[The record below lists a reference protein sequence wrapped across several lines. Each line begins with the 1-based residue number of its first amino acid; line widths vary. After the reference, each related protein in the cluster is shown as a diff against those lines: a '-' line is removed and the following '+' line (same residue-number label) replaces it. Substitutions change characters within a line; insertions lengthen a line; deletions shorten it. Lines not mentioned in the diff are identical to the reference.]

1 MAFVNQRPWRVRVLQ
16 SLAPFGRAY
25 VRFRLSECWFC
36 YELGSLCFDASMLY
50 RKWRSVPKFVE
61 MLQSEDIMVR
71 FQGALELERMS
82 LRYTR
87 TRFFS
92 MSSVEHGSI
101 PGLLSMLDSET
112 PSAVSAALC
121 VLCDVYGHP
130 KCVERLD
137 NGVLNTI
144 FMLTSAEDLF
154 CRLRASLFLALLTT
168 EASMEE
174 KLQSAVCSDPLYL
187 RQVTSLIRKPLP
199 DRFQNIL
206 DNPPQINGPTHH
218 LRMFKGQLRKA
229 AVTILFLV
237 LQSEHLLDD
246 MEYRGLSHIV
256 RAVRD
261 KDAGLRTACQGCLK
275 IIAKREEGRR
285 MIGDCAARYWTYL
298 TPKRRDLDCVA
309 LIEELGVYP
318 DLRDRFVK
326 DGFFLHRLPGL
337 IASGKNETKVT
348 AFRSLFPFT
357 QSTPHRW
364 KVVKSGLLHLIIDG
378 LYNNNKSVY
387 IAAIICLAQLSVSQE
402 VFLAIQAEFSER
414 KSIPPKVGEYLIY
427 LALCYPD
434 EDLGKGGVRLLQE
447 VVPRL
452 KSLPRDV
459 LKKLA
464 SSLVDKDV
472 QCQAGSARLISH
484 IGRVE
489 KFRNT
494 LLQSSIVTDILLQMK
509 SGPSQ
514 CKAAMVQALS
524 TLSEDAQTA
533 KKISNV
539 RGLKEALWR
548 SQEGRDEDLAISAL
562 DLLRVLSKSV
572 DLSFTNM
579 MVSLP
584 KGC

>member
-1 MAFVNQRPWRVRVLQ
+1 MIQ

-61 MLQSEDIMVR
+61 MLECEDSVVR
-71 FQGALELERMS
+71 FQGVLELERMS

-101 PGLLSMLDSET
+101 PGLLAMLDSDT

-137 NGVLNTI
+137 NQVLNKI

-168 EASMEE
+168 ETCMEE
-174 KLQSAVCSDPLYL
+174 KLQSAVCSDPVHL

-229 AVTILFLV
+229 AVTILYLV
-237 LQSEHLLDD
+237 LQSDNLVNDVEF
-246 MEYRGLSHIV
+246 RGLSYIV
-256 RAVRD
+256 RSVRD
-261 KDAGLRTACQGCLK
+261 KDAGLRNACQGCLK
-275 IIAKREEGRR
+275 ILAKREEGRR
-285 MIGDCAARYWTYL
+285 MIGDYAARYWTYL

-326 DGFFLHRLPGL
+326 DGFILHRLPGL
-337 IASGKNETKVT
+337 IASGKNEIKVI

-364 KVVKSGLLHLIIDG
+364 KVVKSGLLHLVIDG
-378 LYNNNKSVY
+378 LYNSNKSVY

-402 VFLAIQAEFSER
+402 VFLAVQAELSER
-414 KSIPPKVGEYLIY
+414 KQIPPKVGEYLIY

-434 EDLGKGGVRLLQE
+434 DDLGQGGVRLLQE
-447 VVPRL
+447 IMPRL
-452 KSLPRDV
+452 KTLPKDV
-459 LKKLA
+459 LKKLV

-489 KFRNT
+489 KFRNA
-494 LLQSSIVTDILLQMK
+494 LLQSSTVKDILLQMK
-509 SGPSQ
+509 NGPSQ
-514 CKAAMVQALS
+514 CKAAMVQALAA
-524 TLSEDAQTA
+524 LSEDAQTA
-533 KKISNV
+533 RKLSNV

-548 SQEGRDEDLAISAL
+548 AQEGRDEDLAVSSL
-562 DLLRVLSKSV
+562 DLLRILSKSV
-572 DLSFTNM
+572 DMSFSDITIT
-579 MVSLP
+579 LP
-584 KGC
+584 RGS